1 MTEASRNLSPGLE
14 ALRQRFQEHSRK
26 AQGYYTVMH
35 KAREITVSD
44 EAASAWMEKSLPAL
58 DDKSPAMLVSEG
70 REEELLSYI
79 AKLKSSP
86 AGLSS

>member
-1 MTEASRNLSPGLE
+1 MTEDSRDLPTGLE

-35 KAREITVSD
+35 KARDITESD
-44 EAASAWMEKSLPAL
+44 DAASAWMEKSLPAF

-70 REEELLSYI
+70 REEELLAYI
-79 AKLKSSP
+79 DAQKPPSGK
-86 AGLSS
+86 